1 MADEKITIDLEIVD
15 NTENSIKGLKELKK
29 LLRTLPADSEAFG
42 VVSNKIN
49 DIEDALKGAKKGTA
63 DLVDTLASA
72 PGPLGALG
80 KGLNSLKVATVS
92 FGAALKAA
100 GIGLLVSIIGGIAAA
115 FNSVEGSGKKLEPL
129 LIGFEKILGGIL
141 EVIQPL
147 LDAFLELALKA
158 LPYITKGI
166 GMLYSG
172 FVAFFTLIKEAGTGV
187 GNILIGIFTLDTD
200 RITKGWETLKGS
212 WGKTVVAYEKG
223 VESYEKGSNR
233 LTKTEKENAKTRQE
247 LRDKEY
253 ADIVKKT
260 DAINQLQE
268 ARIEKAK
275 ALALSL
281 VSSEEDKLKI
291 ETKFA
296 ADTYNLQKK
305 NLEDRLA
312 LAKKYG
318 QDTTEI
324 QTQLIKL
331 EATYI
336 NTVAGN
342 NEKLKELRKA
352 NLDNLI
358 KARDEY
364 FQIQVK
370 GFKDNQALFAQDI
383 AEREAKDIQNLYSS
397 QQAIAELAEFARESD
412 EKRYALAKKNRQRD
426 LDDAKFGF
434 DSRLYTELEYKDKVI
449 AINKDFDATQDEIL
463 SNAFKRSIDLLNAEK
478 ELRISAANSERELL
492 DIRLN
497 SYQLYANGLSA
508 IFSYISSVQKEGSD
522 IQATLAKIAV
532 YIQSAAAVAQVVLKG
547 KQAFADYTAA
557 GATATANIIAG
568 GTLLSNPVTAPIGVA
583 MVAAGKVALAASKAG
598 QIATVAGGIAQ
609 VAVIGAN
616 TAMQIQA
623 IDQAARGSAGAMS
636 SGGGG
641 SAGGGT
647 SAGGGGTPAFSTPTI
662 GAPQIGPTGS
672 QQGQLAAVV
681 AGALDRNNSQGR
693 PIRAYVVGNDITSEQ
708 QLQRRLRAAARL
720 GG

>member
-63 DLVDTLASA
+63 DLVDTLAAA
-72 PGPLGALG
+72 PGPLGKLG
-80 KGLNSLKVATVS
+80 QGLNTLKVATVS

-115 FNSVEGSGKKLEPL
+115 FNAVEGSGKKLEPL

-200 RITKGWETLKGS
+200 RITQGWETLKGS
-212 WGKTVVAYEKG
+212 WGKTVVAYEAG
-223 VESYEKGSNR
+223 VERFETGTKR

-253 ADIVKKT
+253 EDIVKKA
-260 DAINQLQE
+260 DAIDKLQE
-268 ARIEKAK
+268 ARLAK
-275 ALALSL
+275 AMALAMSL
-281 VSSEEDKLKI
+281 ATTEEEKLKV
-291 ETKFA
+291 EVKFA
-296 ADTYNLQKK
+296 QLTYDLQRK
-305 NLEDRLA
+305 NLEDRIA
-312 LAKKYG
+312 LNRKYG
-318 QDTTEI
+318 KDTTEL
-324 QTQLIKL
+324 QAQLIKL
-331 EATYI
+331 EADYI
-336 NTVAGN
+336 NTVTTN
-342 NEKLKELRKA
+342 NEKLKELRKE
-352 NLDNLI
+352 NLENVV
-358 KARDEY
+358 KARDELY
-364 FQIQVK
+364 QIQVK
-370 GFKDNQALFAQDI
+370 GFKDEQALFAQNI
-383 AEREAKDIQNLYSS
+383 AEREAKDIQNLYTS

-412 EKRYALAKKNRQRD
+412 VKRYALAKKNRDQD
-426 LDDAKFGF
+426 LKDAKFGF

-449 AINKDFDATQDEIL
+449 AILKDFDATQDEIQ
-463 SNAFKRSIDLLNAEK
+463 SNAFKRAIDLLNAEK
-478 ELRISAANSERELL
+478 ELRISAADSERELL

-568 GTLLSNPVTAPIGVA
+568 GTLLSNPVTAPVGVA

-609 VAVIGAN
+609 VAIIGAT

-623 IDQAARGSAGAMS
+623 IDQAARGSSGTMS

-641 SAGGGT
+641 GGGT

>member
-63 DLVDTLASA
+63 DLVDTLAAA

-80 KGLNSLKVATVS
+80 KGLNTLKVSTVS

-115 FNSVEGSGKKLEPL
+115 FSAVEGSGKKLEPL
-129 LIGFEKILGGIL
+129 LIGFQKILGGIF

-158 LPYITKGI
+158 LPFITSGI
-166 GMLYSG
+166 GKLYSG

-187 GNILIGIFTLDTD
+187 GKILKGIFTLDTKS
-200 RITKGWETLKGS
+200 ITEGYDQIKGS
-212 WGKTVVAYEKG
+212 LGKTVVAYEEG
-223 VESYEKGSNR
+223 VKRFETG
-233 LTKTEKENAKTRQE
+233 TKRQTKVEKENIKERQDA
-247 LRDKEY
+247 RDKEY
-253 ADIVKKT
+253 ESLVKNS
-260 DAINQLQE
+260 DAINKLQE
-268 ARIEKAK
+268 ATIDKAK
-275 ALALSL
+275 ALALAIAQT
-281 VSSEEDKLKI
+281 EQQKLDVEILFGKQ
-291 ETKFA
+291 
-296 ADTYNLQKK
+296 TYDLQKK
-305 NLEDRLA
+305 NLEDRIKLA
-312 LAKKYG
+312 EKYG
-318 QDTTEI
+318 QDTKAL
-324 QTQLIKL
+324 QADLIKL
-331 EATYI
+331 DTTYI
-336 NTVAGN
+336 TTQTGN
-342 NEKLKELRKA
+342 ADKQRDINKKI
-352 NLDNLI
+352 LDETI
-358 KARDEY
+358 KARGELYDQY
-364 FQIQVK
+364 YK
-370 GFKDNQALFAQDI
+370 SFKDEQALFLSRQAD
-383 AEREAKDIQNLYSS
+383 REAGDLRNLYST
-397 QQAIAELAEFARESD
+397 QLAAAELAEFSRKQD
-412 EKRYALAKKNRQRD
+412 KEKSLLAKDNYAKD
-426 LDDAKFGF
+426 LNDAKAAF
-434 DSRLYTELEYKDKVI
+434 DKDILTRIEYQDKVI
-449 AINKDFDATQDEIL
+449 AINKEYEAVQDEIIT
-463 SNAFKRSIDLLNAEK
+463 NGYKRTEALLNAER
-478 ELRISAANSERELL
+478 ELRIQAADSEREIL

-497 SYQLYANGLSA
+497 SYQLYADGLSA

-583 MVAAGKVALAASKAG
+583 MVAAGKVALGAAKAG
-598 QIATVAGGIAQ
+598 QIATVAGGVAQ
-609 VAVIGAN
+609 VAIIGAT

-623 IDQAARGSAGAMS
+623 IDQAARGSSGTMS

-641 SAGGGT
+641 GGGGGT
-647 SAGGGGTPAFSTPTI
+647 SAGGGTPAFAAPTI
-662 GAPQIGPTGS
+662 GAPQIGPTGA
-672 QQGQLAAVV
+672 QQGQLAAIV

-708 QLQRRLRAAARL
+708 QLQRRLKTAARL